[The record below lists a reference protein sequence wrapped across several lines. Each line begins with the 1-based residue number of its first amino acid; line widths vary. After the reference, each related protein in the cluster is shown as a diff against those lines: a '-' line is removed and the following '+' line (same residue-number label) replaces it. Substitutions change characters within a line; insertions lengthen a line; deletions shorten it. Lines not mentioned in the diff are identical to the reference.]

1 MIRTLLR
8 ILAPLAAIVTLAVVA
23 LAPAYADD
31 PVRFTGGVFS
41 DSGPVT
47 DACVTVFRADAP
59 TEVATGC
66 IDASQQYSIEVE
78 PGVYKLRV
86 RAAGFPDQWYHQ
98 HSTWERANAIELS
111 TFDRSASFVL
121 VSGFADITGTIVFP
135 EDGGPVENAVVTA
148 NSVASGS
155 QWSATTDA
163 AGHYTVIDL
172 APGRYYVQI
181 FKERRGFQYAYSTKV
196 FQEATIFDL
205 AAGQVVEVND
215 TLLPLGT
222 VEVIMIDER
231 NHKRITR
238 GCVSVHN
245 DQGGQTCESVNGVF
259 TVRNVPAEF
268 YEVSA
273 TPEGTHWPATG
284 TVEVEPGR
292 TSRVTIEVE
301 RATAFVTNV
310 KEAGTGQPADGVCV
324 QLSNGALNAALLES
338 GCSDETG
345 RLVIGPLSGTV
356 RTKLFAVHPQDRY
369 GAQWVGARGGTG
381 DERLAVTFVGKA
393 DKATTIPVITM
404 DPPGSIT
411 GVTRDA
417 ATGNPLS
424 RVCAFPFALAS
435 TLALD
440 RQVGPHCSDTQ
451 GQYTITGLGPYS
463 WPVLYVAPFRREY
476 AWQWSGDASDR
487 FAAQYLAVRAGQ
499 ATTADRSMVA
509 AGTVTGRA
517 LTPDGAPA
525 FANNVIARNARTGDL
540 AGPPTTTT
548 NFSTGG
554 YRLQALATQNV
565 RIEYFMTGPTCWY
578 DHQPDFAH
586 ATPVAVA
593 SGVET
598 PNIDLV
604 DCAPPTP

>member
-1 MIRTLLR
+1 MIRKLLR
-8 ILAPLAAIVTLAVVA
+8 ILAPLAAIVTLAA
-23 LAPAYADD
+23 AAPAFADD
-31 PVRFTGGVFS
+31 PVRFTGGVFANV
-41 DSGPVT
+41 PVT
-47 DACVTVFRADAP
+47 DACVTVFRADAQ

-66 IDASQQYSIEVE
+66 VDTNQQYSIEVE

-86 RAAGFPDQWYHQ
+86 RAAGFPDQWSDQ
-98 HSTWERANAIELS
+98 HSTWERADSIEVS
-111 TFDRSASFVL
+111 TFGRLVSFFL

-135 EDGGPVENAVVTA
+135 EDGSPVENAVVTA
-148 NSVASGS
+148 NSVPGGS

-163 AGHYTVIDL
+163 AGHYTIIDL
-172 APGRYYVQI
+172 APGQYYVQI

-196 FQEATIFDL
+196 FQEAAIFDL
-205 AAGQVVEVND
+205 ADGQVVEVND

-231 NHKRITR
+231 NHKRLTR

-245 DQGGQTCESVNGVF
+245 DLGGQTCENVNGVF

-273 TPEGTHWPATG
+273 NPEGTHWPATG
-284 TVEVEPGR
+284 TVEVQPGR

-310 KEAGTGQPADGVCV
+310 REAGTGQPADFVCI
-324 QLSNGALNAALLES
+324 QLSDGSLNAALLHS

-356 RTKLFAVHPQDRY
+356 RTKLFAVHPDDRY
-369 GAQWVGARGGTG
+369 GAQWVGALGGTG
-381 DERLAVTFVGKA
+381 DARKAVTFVGKA
-393 DKATTIPVITM
+393 DKATTIPTIKM

-463 WPVLYVAPFRREY
+463 WPVLYVAPFRGEY
-476 AWQWSGDASDR
+476 AWQWSGDGSDR
-487 FAAQYLAVRAGQ
+487 FAAQYLVVRAGQ
-499 ATTADRSMVA
+499 ATTADRSMVL
-509 AGTVTGRA
+509 AGTISGRA
-517 LTPDGAPA
+517 LTPAGAPA
-525 FANNVIARNARTGDL
+525 FANSVIARNARTGDL

-548 NFSTGG
+548 NFSTGA
-554 YRLQALATQNV
+554 YRLRALAAQNV
-565 RIEYFMTGPTCWY
+565 RIEYFITVGPTCWY
-578 DHQPDFAH
+578 NLQPDFAH

-593 SGVET
+593 SGAET

-604 DCAPPTP
+604 DCAPPTS